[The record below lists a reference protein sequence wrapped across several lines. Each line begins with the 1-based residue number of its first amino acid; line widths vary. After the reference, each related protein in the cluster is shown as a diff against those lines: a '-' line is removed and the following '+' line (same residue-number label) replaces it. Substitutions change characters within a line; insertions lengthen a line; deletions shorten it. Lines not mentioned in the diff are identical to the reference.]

1 MAAASSQSGAKS
13 SLNLDRRDND
23 ASFAL
28 DLLRVFAAELV
39 CIFHAIAFFKVDWL
53 RNPHL
58 PPMQNFG
65 VCVFFVLSGFL
76 IAYTLMKKS
85 EDPDYG
91 FPDYLIDRVA
101 RIYSGWVPALIFVAV
116 VDFFLVK
123 AGVYSASRDRS
134 LHASSAIC

>member
-1 MAAASSQSGAKS
+1 VAPASSPSAVKS

-39 CIFHAIAFFKVDWL
+39 CVFHAIAFFKVDWL
-53 RNPHL
+53 RRPHV

-65 VCVFFVLSGFL
+65 VCVFFLLSGFL
-76 IAYTLMKKS
+76 IAYTLVKKS
-85 EDPDYG
+85 ENPGCG
-91 FPDYLIDRVA
+91 FPDYLIDRIA
-101 RIYSGWVPALIFVAV
+101 RIYSGWVPALVFVAV

-123 AGVYSASRDRS
+123 AGVYGAGRDRS
-134 LHASSAIC
+134 LHVLVGIC